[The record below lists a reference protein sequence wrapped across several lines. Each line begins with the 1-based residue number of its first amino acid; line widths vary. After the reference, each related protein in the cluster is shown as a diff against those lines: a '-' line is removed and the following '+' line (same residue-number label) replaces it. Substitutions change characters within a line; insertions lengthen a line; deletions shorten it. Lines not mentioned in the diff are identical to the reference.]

1 MVCSFGLLGPLH
13 VEIDGVDLTPSAPK
27 ERALLA
33 MLLLDHGHA
42 VGVDRLVEELW
53 PKLDAD
59 RARRVLQVRAA
70 SIRKSLRDAH
80 APAVIEFVND
90 AYRLTVAP
98 ELVDVDRFFTLLER
112 AWTKSRGGDPCDAP
126 LACSRSALGL
136 WRGPALSDVRAG
148 SSLDAE
154 AAQAR

>member
-13 VEIDGVDLTPSAPK
+13 LEIDGIDLTPSAPK

-70 SIRKSLRDAH
+70 SIRKSLRDAR
-80 APAVIEFVND
+80 APAVLEFVNG

-98 ELVDVDRFFTLLER
+98 ELVDADCFFALLER
-112 AWTKSRGGDPCDAP
+112 ARTKSARR
-126 LACSRSALGL
+126 RSLEC
-136 WRGPALSDVRAG
+136 G
-148 SSLDAE
+148 SVAH
-154 AAQAR
+154 